1 MAKLADASDLK
12 SEGAKAPSGFD
23 SQSGHQPSLLIV
35 ERLIL
40 VLLLAAMIDGAACR
54 RTPPADNQPKPYDQ
68 IVASATTRSGSLLQ
82 LEHAERRPIGVVSP
96 QQLYDA
102 FTRNQFSAESN
113 YEGQFVKVVGPLVGM
128 RQDNS
133 DVAVLRLGLGPTYAP
148 GASIDARF
156 DREDEGPL
164 KDLVVGQVVA
174 VIGSPQ
180 HDATDGLVLLRCMVA
195 PAK

>member
-1 MAKLADASDLK
+1 MKNSRDLLSK
-12 SEGAKAPSGFD
+12 RLGSRRAGANPLSPSYGD
-23 SQSGHQPSLLIV
+23 LRMV
-35 ERLIL
+35 ERRIL
-40 VLLLAAMIDGAACR
+40 GLLVAVTIGVAACS
-54 RTPPADNQPKPYDQ
+54 RTPPAGHQPNPHDQ
-68 IVASATTRSGSLLQ
+68 IVAGTTTRSGSLPQ

-113 YEGQFVKVVGPLVGM
+113 YEGQFVEVVGPLVGM

-164 KDLVVGQVVA
+164 KDLVVGQVVS

-195 PAK
+195 PTQ